1 MKVRNAQ
8 FQARMFTDP
17 NARTT
22 MEQALSGNTSKLNE
36 TQKNLARDMIVSYLP
51 TVEELYPEEN
61 NQETLAKYEQ
71 IRKEA
76 IIDILSEYGLVK
88 KEQRI
93 KALSE
98 PELIEK
104 GREFPGDIQLRN
116 QLKELNL
123 NR

>member
-1 MKVRNAQ
+1 MANSSY
-8 FQARMFTDP
+8 T
-17 NARTT
+17 
-22 MEQALSGNTSKLNE
+22 NE
-36 TQKNLARDMIVSYLP
+36 FNSVYDYVTGTGYNGTANDFYNQLQ
-51 TVEELYPEEN
+51 N

-104 GREFPGDIQLRN
+104 GKEFPGDIQLRN

-123 NR
+123 DR